1 MTNQRDVPATE
12 AIIDKASNNSF
23 ANRLRNGKQDRM
35 MIDRT
40 L

>member
-12 AIIDKASNNSF
+12 VIIVKSSNNSF
-23 ANRLRNGKQDRM
+23 AIRLRNGKQDRM
-35 MIDRT
+35 MINRT